1 MKSYICEKCNNEAM
15 WTCCAKCW
23 YIKSE
28 WKNIA
33 EIRAEK
39 K

>member
-1 MKSYICEKCNNEAM
+1 MREYTCEKCNNKAQ
-15 WTCCAKCW
+15 WTCCRHCG

-33 EIRAEK
+33 EIRAVN
-39 K
+39 